1 VFRLAE
7 DEDLHDIQIR
17 GSRNVADLV
26 DWLKADDK
34 N

>member
-1 VFRLAE
+1 VIRLAE

-26 DWLKADDK
+26 DWLEADDE